1 MRTTT
6 DTHQHPV
13 ALMNSIAPTT
23 QARLRNSCDACN
35 TAKVKC
41 SKERP
46 CCRRCNRKE
55 LFCVYSVSLRCS
67 KRPVDNRS
75 TSTTKKPSGVNTT
88 PNPRPTNHINTESSI
103 SRLPPLSTG
112 LEGGLDATIDSA
124 ISTSL
129 YDFDSLSALSDVNFD
144 LDNLDDYF
152 STDAYLPPTNFS
164 AYANTT
170 ASTPPAP
177 HKPLPRPASQAC
189 GCQQHIL
196 SKLSELSLSSSSS
209 GSAPMPFDRALSE
222 NRIILALCT
231 TTLSCR
237 TCTSV
242 APSIP
247 SSPTLLLT
255 LSALLSHVLQ
265 VFESLFPSPHR
276 DSPRETSTS
285 PPDSA
290 RGSEERERERFNMF
304 NTGLELMTPPASV
317 QGSRPSTTTS
327 SGLNTPLPTPNPFPS
342 SSSHSLSLETTTK
355 SVRLTLGTY
364 ELDDRDSHLLQT
376 SLLKIELGKI
386 SACVEAFER
395 NFAVAGAGGK
405 LHRELVAYIR
415 QGLTANFEGVKQLG
429 RGM

>member
-222 NRIILALCT
+222 NRV
-231 TTLSCR
+231 
-237 TCTSV
+237 SV
-242 APSIP
+242 DEAPSDSTP
-247 SSPTLLLT
+247 TTNVPPTDHPRPLHHYPLLPYMHFRSPLHTQLT
-255 LSALLSHVLQ
+255 NPPPHPLR
-265 VFESLFPSPHR
+265 SPL
-276 DSPRETSTS
+276 PR
-285 PPDSA
+285 
-290 RGSEERERERFNMF
+290 
-304 NTGLELMTPPASV
+304 PASL
-317 QGSRPSTTTS
+317 RI
-327 SGLNTPLPTPNPFPS
+327 PLS
-342 SSSHSLSLETTTK
+342 
-355 SVRLTLGTY
+355 
-364 ELDDRDSHLLQT
+364 
-376 SLLKIELGKI
+376 
-386 SACVEAFER
+386 
-395 NFAVAGAGGK
+395 
-405 LHRELVAYIR
+405 
-415 QGLTANFEGVKQLG
+415 
-429 RGM
+429 